1 MASKSLAVSK
11 VIHLLLITK
20 LHNNTVDLL
29 HKIQKNFIWQGKKT
43 KIKRST
49 LSNGYDKGGIK
60 NVDLRDKITSMQC
73 SWVKR
78 LFEDDFHNLKVIP
91 LLLISK
97 HLGKSFKFHNNID
110 ISNEILPKFP
120 SFYQDV
126 FIKWI
131 NNFTSKSI
139 LLSMFLSNVNWF
151 NSNIKVDSKPVHF
164 SFFSDKN
171 LNFIG
176 QLFNENGNIK
186 PWEDIKIEFHL
197 KDTQK
202 IYWLQIID
210 ALPKSWKDAILKD
223 KGNAKNLVIFDHH
236 IVRKSQICSLNKL
249 NSK

>member
-1 MASKSLAVSK
+1 MFIFHIINLEQDKNFYEHIVKIENILKLWRMRQLTLEGRIKVFKSLAVSK

-164 SFFSDKN
+164 SFFLTK
-171 LNFIG
+171 
-176 QLFNENGNIK
+176 
-186 PWEDIKIEFHL
+186 
-197 KDTQK
+197 T
-202 IYWLQIID
+202 
-210 ALPKSWKDAILKD
+210 
-223 KGNAKNLVIFDHH
+223 
-236 IVRKSQICSLNKL
+236 
-249 NSK
+249 